1 MVPTGSPTTAA
12 QGESWLNRRVAAPA
26 RPGHHRALL
35 IPRDPRVTKPDPIKR
50 PALLVLALALAL
62 PAAPAL
68 AAPPVSDSD
77 ARALAAI
84 APPAAGIDAP
94 VVPDRG
100 LMMAGA
106 VNRLLPVQASAGIVA
121 PSADPAEGHMQDLL
135 RRAFALL
142 GTPYRWGGSSPER
155 GFDCS
160 GLVGYVYRTAL
171 GIDLPRISRDQAH
184 TGEQVAGRAAMAAGD
199 LVFFGRRGRVDH
211 VGIYIGEGK
220 FVHAPSRGK
229 DVMVSSLDEG
239 YWGRKFMQARRVVL

>member
-1 MVPTGSPTTAA
+1 MA
-12 QGESWLNRRVAAPA
+12 LLAAPA
-26 RPGHHRALL
+26 FA
-35 IPRDPRVTKPDPIKR
+35 TQ
-50 PALLVLALALAL
+50 
-62 PAAPAL
+62 AA
-68 AAPPVSDSD
+68 VSDVD
-77 ARALAAI
+77 AAALAAI
-84 APPAAGIDAP
+84 APPTAGIDAP

-100 LMMAGA
+100 LLMAGA
-106 VNRLLPVQASAGIVA
+106 VNRLLPVQASAGTVA
-121 PSADPAEGHMQDLL
+121 PTAESPTEGRVQDLL

-171 GIDLPRISRDQAH
+171 GIELPRISRDQANA
-184 TGEQVAGRAAMAAGD
+184 GQQVAGRAAMAAGD

-239 YWGRKFMQARRVVL
+239 YWGQKFMQARRVAL